1 MHCPTKSRAG
11 GIEVARTADINL
23 DRLRDCLDRD
33 YIIVIYLL
41 GHTTS
46 SYGEGVLEKMMLA
59 IDYRMMGAWYCVSRW
74 FSPNAARHALE
85 EMSLV
90 VAHFANAMGERAAS
104 SSAA

>member
-1 MHCPTKSRAG
+1 MLSQSS
-11 GIEVARTADINL
+11 IEVARTADINL

-59 IDYRMMGAWYCVSRW
+59 IDYRMMGAWYRVS
-74 FSPNAARHALE
+74 AG
-85 EMSLV
+85 SLPRL
-90 VAHFANAMGERAAS
+90 RATHS
-104 SSAA
+104 KR